1 MEVRKRGIS
10 AVSPFCRLQI
20 KGEII
25 MDELQNEE
33 VKAEPRRRRKPKK
46 SALPFPVP
54 AFFSRIG
61 EDVKWYYDVR
71 LWSPLILLLLIL
83 ALIPSCS
90 KSEAPEATEPTAIIE
105 TEPVPETEPTQEPII
120 PEAAALAKLADS
132 VGAGRSDN
140 VKTVIMW
147 VAINRSEAGGVNG
160 YGQSVIEE
168 IARPSQWQGYDEN
181 VEYSAHT
188 YEIAKS
194 VLETQ
199 KNGGLRPLDSDMFW
213 LVLNDNGSVT
223 VRNQFTATGNQKW
236 REKTVK

>member
-1 MEVRKRGIS
+1 MGIRKRGIP
-10 AVSPFCRLQI
+10 AVSSFCRRQI

-33 VKAEPRRRRKPKK
+33 VKAEPRRRKKHKK
-46 SALPFPVP
+46 SVLPFPVP

-61 EDVKWYYDVR
+61 EDVKWYYDIR

-83 ALIPSCS
+83 ALIPSCG
-90 KSEAPEATEPTAIIE
+90 KSETPEATEPTAIIE
-105 TEPVPETEPTQEPII
+105 TEPTVETAPAQEPVN
-120 PEAAALAKLADS
+120 PEAEALAKLADS

-140 VKTVIMW
+140 VKTIIMW
-147 VAINRSEAGGVNG
+147 IAINRSEAGGVNG
-160 YGQSVIEE
+160 YGQSLVEE

-188 YEIAKS
+188 YEIAKG

-199 KNGGLRPLDSDMFW
+199 KNGGLRPLDSDMYW